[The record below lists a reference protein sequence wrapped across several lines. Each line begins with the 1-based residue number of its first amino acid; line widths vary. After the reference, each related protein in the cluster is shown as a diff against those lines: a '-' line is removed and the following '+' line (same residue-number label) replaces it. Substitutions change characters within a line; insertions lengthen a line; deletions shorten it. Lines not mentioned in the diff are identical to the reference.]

1 MSTMS
6 DQLLLEPDDRRR
18 FAAVVGAITVV
29 TAVLIEATIGV
40 RVAAALIVGL
50 FSGLVFLLT
59 AALLKRFAPEY
70 YR

>member
-1 MSTMS
+1 MS
-6 DQLLLEPDDRRR
+6 DQLLLESDDRRR
-18 FAAVVGAITVV
+18 FAAVVGSITVV

-40 RVAAALIVGL
+40 RVAAALVVGL